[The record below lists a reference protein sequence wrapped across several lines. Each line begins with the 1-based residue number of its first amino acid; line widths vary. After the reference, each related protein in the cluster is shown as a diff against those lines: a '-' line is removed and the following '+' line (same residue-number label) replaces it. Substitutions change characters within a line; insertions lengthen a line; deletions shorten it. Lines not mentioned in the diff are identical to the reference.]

1 MRTTVPL
8 ILCVLLRAVAANA
21 QVPSTPGSPMPGPPV
36 PRAQVPPRD
45 NSAVPTG
52 TARIRG
58 QIVSAD
64 TGTPL
69 RRATVRIAAG
79 ELRINRSVNT
89 DAEGRYEL
97 AELPAGRY
105 NIYVSR
111 SGFVSLQFGQR
122 RPFESGR
129 PLDVGEAQTVEKI
142 DFALPRGGV
151 IAGRITDE
159 LGEPIAGIRMQ
170 AMRHQY
176 LPNGQRQLMPGGA
189 GFFNVVSN
197 DLGEFRLYGLM
208 PGAYIISGSSS
219 DTMVMMPGAGAAAS
233 DNEGPG
239 TTYYPGTL
247 NTDEAQ
253 AVTVGLAEE
262 AHASFAMVA
271 AKMTKISGIVR
282 SSSGKPVSNVT
293 LSLRTRS
300 GVGFSMRSGP
310 GMGPDGSFSIGN
322 LPPGDHWLE
331 VVPRAGTDEGASV
344 AITADGSDITG
355 LVITTSP
362 GATISGQVVFEGT
375 SGPRPARI
383 MVTPADPFGSST
395 MRGFDSTQGTI
406 DQNGQFEI
414 KGVFGRVLFAAAGE
428 GFNPPPPGWSV
439 KSVTFNGAS
448 ITEAPLDISAVGS
461 ATGVEIVLT
470 NRQTTLSGTVKS
482 AQGAA
487 ADYTVVIFPETPRPA
502 AVNARYV
509 RVARPDQQG
518 RFETK
523 GLPPGDYFAVAVE
536 SLEQGGQ
543 WDPAFRK
550 QVEPSA
556 KRFRLTEGLSSTI
569 ELTLTQ

>member
-1 MRTTVPL
+1 
-8 ILCVLLRAVAANA
+8 
-21 QVPSTPGSPMPGPPV
+21 MPGPPV

-176 LPNGQRQLMPGGA
+176 LPNGQRQLVPGGA

-233 DNEGPG
+233 DYEGHG
-239 TTYYPGTL
+239 TTYHPGTL
-247 NTDEAQ
+247 NADEAQ

-282 SSSGKPVSNVT
+282 SSSGKPVSNMT
-293 LSLRTRS
+293 LGLRTRS
-300 GVGFSMRSGP
+300 GFGFSMRSGP

-344 AITADGSDITG
+344 AVTADGSDITG

-375 SGPRPARI
+375 SGPRPTRI

-395 MRGFDSTQGTI
+395 MRVFDSTQGTI

-461 ATGVEIVLT
+461 ATGVEILLT

-502 AVNARYV
+502 AVNGRYV